1 MRQLALLLLLTATA
15 HAQDAGTPPQ
25 VVPDAEVVAQRC
37 VRHAADLERVRRQNA
52 ADPERLAKLEPVLQA
67 KLDKCRADEQ
77 HKLDF
82 ARQMRPGK
90 VPAATVVPDAAPPA
104 QKPKGTLPPWRRP
117 AK

>member
-1 MRQLALLLLLTATA
+1 MRQLALILLL
-15 HAQDAGTPPQ
+15 AGPAYAEDVAAPPQ

-37 VRHAADLERVRRQNA
+37 ARQAGDLERVRRQNA
-52 ADPERLAKLEPVLQA
+52 ADPAKLAKLEPVLQA

-82 ARQMRPGK
+82 ARQMRPGQ
-90 VPAATVVPDAAPPA
+90 VPAATVVPDAAAPA